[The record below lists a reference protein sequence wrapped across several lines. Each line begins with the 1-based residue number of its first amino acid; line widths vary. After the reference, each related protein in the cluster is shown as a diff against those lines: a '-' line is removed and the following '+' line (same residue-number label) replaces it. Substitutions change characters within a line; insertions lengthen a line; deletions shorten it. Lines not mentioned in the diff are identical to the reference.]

1 MENILKRFQ
10 PTDNEFKKCQT
21 LVDNIYSIYS
31 DNDEMNSVDK
41 LEGYAE
47 KLSANKMFI
56 KGAGHFNLK
65 AGITEIEEINKI
77 ILGEI

>member
-1 MENILKRFQ
+1 
-10 PTDNEFKKCQT
+10 
-21 LVDNIYSIYS
+21 
-31 DNDEMNSVDK
+31 MNSVDK

>member
-1 MENILKRFQ
+1 MTPGPLTSIRIFRC
-10 PTDNEFKKCQT
+10 PGAT